1 MRWVI
6 GDVHGMLRPLQAI
19 LDEIA
24 RRDLSARLMF
34 VGDYVNRGPDSR
46 GVIDLLLGL
55 KNATFVRGNHDDV
68 FQMLLTGQ
76 SYAPHLQA
84 GDPVSA
90 FMWFINYGL
99 EKTLASYEV
108 DYLDV
113 EWVRHHPTPNA
124 VLKLFSAVP
133 ESHRQFIVSLVPVIE
148 EPDIFVAH
156 AMWAGDESD
165 DSPSI
170 GQRLADDVVARHRI
184 LWGRFGPEV
193 SQRKFWRRT
202 GYFGHTPIEFYPS
215 LHGGRNQPIRLPDT
229 VLLDTGAAL
238 GPAGRLSA
246 VCPDSGEVIQ
256 MDRAGKLVVERE
268 RANDQVG

>member
-6 GDVHGMLRPLQAI
+6 GDIHGMLTPLQGV
-19 LDEIA
+19 LDEIG
-24 RRDLSARLMF
+24 RQDPDARLLF

-46 GVIDLLLGL
+46 GVINRLLEL

-68 FQMLLTGQ
+68 FQMVLTGQ

-90 FMWFINYGL
+90 FLWFVNYGL
-99 EKTLASYEV
+99 EKTLASYDV
-108 DYLDV
+108 DYLDI

-124 VLKLFSAVP
+124 VFKLFSAVP
-133 ESHRQFIVSLVPVIE
+133 GAHRQFIESLVPVVE

-156 AMWAGDESD
+156 AMWGADVPDES
-165 DSPSI
+165 PTI
-170 GQRLADDVVARHRI
+170 GQRLVNNGLARHQI

-193 SQRKFWRRT
+193 SRRKFWRRT
-202 GYFGHTPIEFYPS
+202 GYFGHTPIEFFPPS

-238 GPAGRLSA
+238 SPSGRLSA

-256 MDRAGKLVVERE
+256 VDRAGKVVVDGARE
-268 RANDQVG
+268 AR